1 MSGLGAA
8 EAAPGELSLVD
19 FDAVRD
25 ASPERRG
32 GSVLKWR
39 QQSARELGNR
49 ALAAAVLLVG
59 AYGLAILSADTGSVA
74 EGGSRVFPPPAP
86 HPQCLAPYETLGGV
100 GAGAADCCSP
110 GGAGACDGRG
120 DWRRQNKRTHPEE
133 GGAPPPPLL
142 HCDLSSCAAA
152 HSPLSPLPI
161 VHSRG

>member
-110 GGAGACDGRG
+110 GGAGACDGHG
-120 DWRRQNKRTHPEE
+120 DWRRQNKRTHPDES
-133 GGAPPPPLL
+133 GAPPPPLL

-152 HSPLSPLPI
+152 QSPLSPLPI
-161 VHSRG
+161 VYSRG